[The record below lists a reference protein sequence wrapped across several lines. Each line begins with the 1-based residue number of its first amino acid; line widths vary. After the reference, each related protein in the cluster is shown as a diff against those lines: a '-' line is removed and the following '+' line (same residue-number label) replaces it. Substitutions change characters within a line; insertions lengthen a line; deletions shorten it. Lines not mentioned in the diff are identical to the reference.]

1 MLRTKRPIPWLYL
14 TPAVLIIL
22 LILIYPSIFTIY
34 LSFFGRRSHDF
45 VGLKNYLY
53 TFTSDDMIIAFRNNA
68 LWLIFFIVLSVG
80 MGLILAV
87 LLDRVRYESI
97 VKSIIFLPM
106 AISMVGASI
115 IWRFIYAYRP
125 PQVAQIGFLNATIK
139 FFSDQTVGWLVVRPW
154 NNLFI
159 IIVGVWIWTG
169 FCMVILSAA
178 HKNIPKDLIES
189 ARIDGA
195 SEWQIFWRI
204 SFPLLRPTIAV
215 LTTTLVVFVLKVFDL
230 VYIMT
235 NGNFDTEVIANHM
248 YKMLQY
254 PDFGRAS
261 AIAVILLILILP
273 VMILNVKRSR

>member
-1 MLRTKRPIPWLYL
+1 M
-14 TPAVLIIL
+14 
-22 LILIYPSIFTIY
+22 
-34 LSFFGRRSHDF
+34 
-45 VGLKNYLY
+45 GLKNYLY

-125 PQVAQIGFLNATIK
+125 PQVSQIGFLNATIK

-154 NNLFI
+154 NNFFI

-178 HKNIPKDLIES
+178 YKNIPKDLIES

>member
-1 MLRTKRPIPWLYL
+1 ML
-14 TPAVLIIL
+14 
-22 LILIYPSIFTIY
+22 
-34 LSFFGRRSHDF
+34 
-45 VGLKNYLY
+45 
-53 TFTSDDMIIAFRNNA
+53 IAFRNNA

-97 VKSIIFLPM
+97 IKSIIFLPM
-106 AISMVGASI
+106 AISMVGAGV

-125 PQVAQIGFLNATIK
+125 SQVSQIGFLNAVIK
-139 FFSDQTVGWLVVRPW
+139 FFSDRTVGWLVVRPW
-154 NNLFI
+154 NNFFI

-178 HKNIPKDLIES
+178 HKNMPKELIES

-204 SFPLLRPTIAV
+204 SFPLLRPTLAV